1 MFGDRESACGAP
13 GRTHRA
19 GAWATRFALLA
30 ALWWVVTEGT
40 GGWGFGVP
48 LAALVA
54 TASLW
59 LTPPTRHRLR
69 LLHIAPFI
77 GWFLVQSVI
86 AGWDVARRIL
96 HPALP
101 LRPAVLRLPLALPEG
116 APTWWLML
124 TLSLLPGTLSVQL
137 EGRTLELH
145 CLDEGID
152 VAASVDAAQRRL
164 ARLFGHEPT
173 TRTEPR

>member
-1 MFGDRESACGAP
+1 MFGDRESACGAR
-13 GRTHRA
+13 GHQA
-19 GAWATRFALLA
+19 GAWVTRFALLA
-30 ALWWVVTEGT
+30 ALWWVVTEAA
-40 GGWGFGVP
+40 GGWAFGLP

-59 LTPPTRHRLR
+59 LTPPTRHRLLIR
-69 LLHIAPFI
+69 HLAPFAA
-77 GWFLVQSVI
+77 WFVGQSML

-137 EGRTLELH
+137 DGRTLELH

-164 ARLFGHEPT
+164 ARLFGHEPAAGT
-173 TRTEPR
+173 KAR

>member
-1 MFGDRESACGAP
+1 MYGDPDPARRPSDR
-13 GRTHRA
+13 GRRA
-19 GAWATRFALLA
+19 IAWATRFALLA
-30 ALWWVVTEGT
+30 ALWWAVTEGT

-54 TASLW
+54 SASLW
-59 LTPPTRHRLR
+59 LTPPGRHHLR
-69 LLHIAPFI
+69 LLHLAPFV
-77 GWFLVQSVI
+77 GWFLVQSML

-124 TLSLLPGTLSVQL
+124 TLSLLPGTLSVEL
-137 EGRTLELH
+137 DGRTLELH
-145 CLDEGID
+145 CLDEGVDI
-152 VAASVDAAQRRL
+152 AASVDAAQRRL
-164 ARLFGHEPT
+164 ARLFGYEPAGG
-173 TRTEPR
+173 TEAR